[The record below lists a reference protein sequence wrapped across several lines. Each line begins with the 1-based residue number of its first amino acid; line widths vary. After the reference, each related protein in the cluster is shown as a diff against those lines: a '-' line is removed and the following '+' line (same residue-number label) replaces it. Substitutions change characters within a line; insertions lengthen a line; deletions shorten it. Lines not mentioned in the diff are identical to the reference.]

1 MPRAVGVVSELVWRL
16 TGQRRGVSRRCLSV
30 VKLRPDLA
38 TVAVGSAGFCGRGA
52 ELGGA
57 AVLSGGV
64 GVLRVL
70 HWTWMEC
77 TVQYEAL

>member
-1 MPRAVGVVSELVWRL
+1 L
-16 TGQRRGVSRRCLSV
+16 TV
-30 VKLRPDLA
+30 VKLRPPDLA
-38 TVAVGSAGFCGRGA
+38 IVDVGSAGFCGRGA

-64 GVLRVL
+64 SVLRVL

-77 TVQYEAL
+77 IAGAA